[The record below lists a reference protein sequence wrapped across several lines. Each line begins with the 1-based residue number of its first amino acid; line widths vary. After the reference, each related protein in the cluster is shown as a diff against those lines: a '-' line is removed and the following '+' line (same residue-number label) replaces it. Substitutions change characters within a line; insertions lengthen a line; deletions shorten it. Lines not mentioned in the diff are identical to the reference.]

1 MRSCGRDPNPIRL
14 MSLKE
19 EKEISE
25 PSSSLYRRKAIWVER
40 VEQGCIILEREG
52 KVKTTIIH
60 HRGWREHPLLFCVL
74 ENFVNNEMIFFL
86 SVCWCLSIKTSGPSV
101 FFIRGIWTINSISL
115 VVVYI
120 FRFYLFLKFFR

>member
-1 MRSCGRDPNPIRL
+1 MRSCGWDPNSIRL

-25 PSSSLYRRKAIWVER
+25 PSSFLYRRRAIWVQW

-52 KVKTTIIH
+52 KVKTTTIIY
-60 HRGWREHPLLFCVL
+60 HRGCSLLFCVL
-74 ENFVNNEMIFFL
+74 ENFINNEMIFFL
-86 SVCWCLSIKTSGPSV
+86 SVCWCLSIKTSTPSV

-115 VVVYI
+115 VIVYI